1 MIQTILV
8 LFAVLMLT
16 LGGFGGYEKLRAD
29 REEARAQTAEANLK
43 LASQAAQELTQQ
55 WAAQIAASA
64 QTLKR
69 QKDADDAQ
77 FAKLKARANALARRL
92 VVVSADLDRVLRDA
106 ARQANAAAAPAT
118 SAKPAVAV
126 PQSAPSVAY
135 SERDLGAF
143 VTKAAEAYADVYRKW
158 HACVSTYNEMRHQ

>member
-29 REEARAQTAEANLK
+29 REAARADAAEANVK
-43 LASQAAQELTQQ
+43 IAAQMTQELTQQ

-64 QTLKR
+64 QALKR
-69 QKDADDAQ
+69 QKDSDDAQ
-77 FAKLKARANALARRL
+77 FAKLKARAKSLARRL
-92 VVVSADLDRVLRDA
+92 VTVSADLDRVLRDA
-106 ARQANAAAAPAT
+106 SRQANAAAAPVT
-118 SAKPAVAV
+118 NPKPAAAV
-126 PQSAPSVAY
+126 PKSTVTYTES
-135 SERDLGAF
+135 DLGSF